1 MTTSGPSADVEARLG
16 GLSLLGGSAWNAAS
30 LILPQFYIVAMSII
44 AARFLTPAD
53 MGRQSYIAF
62 IAISLTQLGSV
73 GIPSAFQRFAGQ
85 ALGRGEAGH
94 VAYLR
99 SWSWR
104 VELVA
109 AALAGAAMAGA
120 AALGSEP
127 RAAWLLAGAV
137 CVVGVL
143 NVVPA
148 ATLAVLQRWRGIST
162 TGIALGAIS
171 TVAVAIVLAAGGGIT
186 GIFAVE
192 CVVGSVGLC
201 INWWLARSAMAEF
214 GVQPVKSVELRRRAT
229 RWALVASFVGVLAF
243 VVWRRSEFLF
253 LNHFSTDEHIA
264 MFSIA
269 FAAVT
274 VLMKLPEA
282 VGMVLTPAFA
292 TMSGARQTTR
302 IRLRYSRAL
311 RLVMFVSIP
320 STALAVALGP
330 TAIELAYGTAY
341 ADAGRLFIIMAPT
354 LPLLSLVSMSRGLIA
369 GVGRQRSLVAV
380 AVFAAISNLALA
392 VVLIRLYDSTG
403 AAISN
408 ASAQA
413 LAAVAY
419 VVIARRLI
427 GSIQVAPGAIARNV
441 FAAAAAGA
449 TAWATCA
456 ALGGVPGVL
465 LGLVAFTVV
474 YGGLAVLLHVLPAD
488 DGRWLE
494 SVVGERLRG
503 RRESVVRR
511 LIAAASGA

>member
-1 MTTSGPSADVEARLG
+1 
-16 GLSLLGGSAWNAAS
+16 
-30 LILPQFYIVAMSII
+30 
-44 AARFLTPAD
+44 
-53 MGRQSYIAF
+53 
-62 IAISLTQLGSV
+62 
-73 GIPSAFQRFAGQ
+73 
-85 ALGRGEAGH
+85 
-94 VAYLR
+94 
-99 SWSWR
+99 
-104 VELVA
+104 
-109 AALAGAAMAGA
+109 
-120 AALGSEP
+120 
-127 RAAWLLAGAV
+127 
-137 CVVGVL
+137 
-143 NVVPA
+143 
-148 ATLAVLQRWRGIST
+148 
-162 TGIALGAIS
+162 
-171 TVAVAIVLAAGGGIT
+171 
-186 GIFAVE
+186 
-192 CVVGSVGLC
+192 
-201 INWWLARSAMAEF
+201 
-214 GVQPVKSVELRRRAT
+214 
-229 RWALVASFVGVLAF
+229 
-243 VVWRRSEFLF
+243 
-253 LNHFSTDEHIA
+253 
-264 MFSIA
+264 
-269 FAAVT
+269 
-274 VLMKLPEA
+274 
-282 VGMVLTPAFA
+282 
-292 TMSGARQTTR
+292 
-302 IRLRYSRAL
+302 
-311 RLVMFVSIP
+311 MFVSIP

-465 LGLVAFTVV
+465 FGLVAFTVV
-474 YGGLAVLLHVLPAD
+474 YGGLAVLLHVLPGD